1 MLLELQ
7 ALELLRCVAQAEEF
21 LHQCVGVN
29 GLAHLGRIV
38 PEGKQHPHDCVHK
51 DRLREFQQLV
61 FFHGFKRS
69 GLDILDIADFLTLL
83 QFKVHLD
90 FTKFPFE
97 AAAGSVRLYNNRQLQ
112 YALRH
117 LMLLHKLRIELRAGD
132 DGKEGAP
139 ELFSHQKTRPTSNR
153 DPHRNLSTRVWW
165 IYDSVIKIF

>member
-61 FFHGFKRS
+61 FFHSFKRS

-117 LMLLHKLRIELRAGD
+117 LMLLHKLLHLSQFIVGCINALNSNAFLRALQGNVND
-132 DGKEGAP
+132 TMKDK
-139 ELFSHQKTRPTSNR
+139 
-153 DPHRNLSTRVWW
+153 
-165 IYDSVIKIF
+165 